1 MNNKEKEKFLRKFE
15 DGDFNLDINVSPD
28 EDTVWLTQK
37 DLTLLFDV
45 DKSRISRHI
54 KNILNDGEL
63 DSSVVAENATTG
75 NDGKT
80 YIIRYY
86 NLDMIT
92 AIGYR
97 VKSSRTTK
105 FKEWALNEIE
115 QLKNQNNQK
124 MALSQYILF
133 NYDEIKLNVIVDHDK
148 DTVWLNKNQLIILF
162 DTTRQNLEYHIN
174 NIYSQNELVEEATC
188 KKILQ
193 VQIEDN
199 REVTR
204 TNSLYNLDMII

>member
-1 MNNKEKEKFLRKFE
+1 MNNEEKDKILIKFE
-15 DGDFNLDINVSPD
+15 DGDFSLDVNVSTDD
-28 EDTVWLTQK
+28 ETVWLSQEQIAE
-37 DLTLLFDV
+37 LYQ
-45 DKSRISRHI
+45 KSRSTITGHI
-54 KNILNDGEL
+54 NNILSKGEL
-63 DSSVVAENATTG
+63 IGSTSVGISDRTNHRPA
-75 NDGKT
+75 K
-80 YIIRYY
+80 IY

-97 VKSSRTTK
+97 IKSSRTTK

-115 QLKNQNNQK
+115 KFKSQNNQK

-133 NYDEIKLNVIVDHDK
+133 NYDEIKLNVNVDPDK

-199 REVTR
+199 RKVWR
-204 TNSLYNLDMII
+204 KII

>member
-1 MNNKEKEKFLRKFE
+1 MAKH
-15 DGDFNLDINVSPD
+15 
-28 EDTVWLTQK
+28 TM
-37 DLTLLFDV
+37 V
-45 DKSRISRHI
+45 DH
-54 KNILNDGEL
+54 
-63 DSSVVAENATTG
+63 
-75 NDGKT
+75 
-80 YIIRYY
+80 Y

-97 VKSSRTTK
+97 IKSSRTTI

-133 NYDEIKLNVIVDHDK
+133 NYDEIKLNVNVDPDK

-174 NIYSQNELVEEATC
+174 NIYSQNELV
-188 KKILQ
+188 
-193 VQIEDN
+193 
-199 REVTR
+199 
-204 TNSLYNLDMII
+204 

>member
-1 MNNKEKEKFLRKFE
+1 MAKH
-15 DGDFNLDINVSPD
+15 
-28 EDTVWLTQK
+28 TM
-37 DLTLLFDV
+37 V
-45 DKSRISRHI
+45 DH
-54 KNILNDGEL
+54 
-63 DSSVVAENATTG
+63 
-75 NDGKT
+75 
-80 YIIRYY
+80 Y

-97 VKSSRTTK
+97 IKSSRTTI

-133 NYDEIKLNVIVDHDK
+133 NYDEIKLNVNVDPDK

-199 REVTR
+199 REVWRKT
-204 TNSLYNLDMII
+204 I

>member
-1 MNNKEKEKFLRKFE
+1 MNNEEKDKILRKFE
-15 DGDFNLDINVSPD
+15 DGDFSLDVKVSPS
-28 EDTVWLTQK
+28 EDTVWLTL
-37 DLTLLFDV
+37 DEIGLLFER
-45 DKSRISRHI
+45 DKSVIGKHARKIISNMGLKDNSVRQ
-54 KNILNDGEL
+54 ILPILHQMAKHTMVDH
-63 DSSVVAENATTG
+63 
-75 NDGKT
+75 
-80 YIIRYY
+80 Y

-97 VKSSRTTK
+97 IKSSRTTI

-133 NYDEIKLNVIVDHDK
+133 NYDEIKLNVNVDPDK

-193 VQIEDN
+193 VQMEGN
-199 REVTR
+199 REIGR
-204 TNSLYNLDMII
+204 

>member
-1 MNNKEKEKFLRKFE
+1 MNNEEKKFNLIKFQ
-15 DGDFNLDINVSPD
+15 DGDFSLDIKVSPS
-28 EDTVWLTQK
+28 EDTVWLTL
-37 DLTLLFDV
+37 DEIGLLFER
-45 DKSRISRHI
+45 DKSVIGKHARKIISNMGL
-54 KNILNDGEL
+54 KDN
-63 DSSVVAENATTG
+63 SVKANFAHTAS
-75 NDGKT
+75 DGKT
-80 YIIRYY
+80 YYVDHY

-97 VKSSRTTK
+97 IKSSRTTE

-115 QLKNQNNQK
+115 QLKNQNSQK

-133 NYDEIKLNVIVDHDK
+133 NYDEIKLNVNVDPDK

-162 DTTRQNLEYHIN
+162 DTTRQNLEYHIT

-193 VQIEDN
+193 VQTKGN
-199 REVTR
+199 REIGR
-204 TNSLYNLDMII
+204 

>member
-1 MNNKEKEKFLRKFE
+1 MNNEENKFNLIKFE
-15 DGDFNLDINVSPD
+15 DGEVVLDVNVSPD
-28 EDTVWLTQK
+28 NETVWLSQEQIAE
-37 DLTLLFDV
+37 LYQ
-45 DKSRISRHI
+45 KSRSTITGHI
-54 KNILNDGEL
+54 NNILSEGEL
-63 DSSVVAENATTG
+63 IGSTSVRISDRTNHRPA
-75 NDGKT
+75 K
-80 YIIRYY
+80 IY

-97 VKSSRTTK
+97 IKSSRTTK

-115 QLKNQNNQK
+115 KFKSQNNQK

-133 NYDEIKLNVIVDHDK
+133 NYDEIKLNVNVDPDK

-174 NIYSQNELVEEATC
+174 NIYSQNELIEEATC

-199 REVTR
+199 REVWR
-204 TNSLYNLDMII
+204 KII